1 MASKP
6 RLKSIFAIDKRT
18 TSERELAKLSP
29 QAFAFFMARLPSSY
43 PSTIY
48 DLTISDHPHDQSG
61 DRFSVDSMC
70 TYDLNEARDY
80 YNNSARRMTGGSQ
93 FARCDSLTY
102 IVDLNSHSH
111 RWRVIVKGGRPDDQT
126 KHYEY
131 IKSLTNSL

>member
-18 TSERELAKLSP
+18 TSEIELSKLSP
-29 QAFAFFMARLPSSY
+29 QALAFLTAKLPSSY

-48 DLTISDHPHDQSG
+48 DLAISDHPHDQSG
-61 DRFSVDSMC
+61 DRFAVGSMC

-80 YNNSARRMTGGSQ
+80 YYNSARRMTGGSQ
-93 FARCDSLTY
+93 FARCHSLAY
-102 IVDLNSHSH
+102 IVDLNPRSH

-131 IKSLTNSL
+131 IKSLTNSR